1 MLAHRLLQHV
11 LSFSLKGTRLPPG
24 IGVLDPF
31 NGPNA
36 DEVRRI
42 VTLFH
47 RKYYSDDRP
56 RTLMLGI
63 NPGRLGAGS
72 TGLSFTDT
80 KRCESDLG
88 IPVHGLRTHEPSS
101 DFFYRMIRAAG
112 GPDAFYSRVYVH
124 AVCPLGFVKEP
135 SAGPI
140 HIGPPEGPMH
150 IGRGDP
156 AGERN
161 DAQGPLRETLRR
173 SGARRRPYSRSSLN
187 PGSALRCLGKTAPRS
202 VYFRRMNA
210 LRCRTCWSKHVYW
223 VGLGPERTPAP
234 YGPAG
239 SHVMVPIGPNCA
251 VPDLCGYKDRS
262 WGHLIC
268 SR

>member
-1 MLAHRLLQHV
+1 MVAGRDLSAMLADRLLPHV
-11 LSFSLKGTRLPPG
+11 LSFSLKGTKLPKG

-36 DEVRRI
+36 EEVRRI

-88 IPVHGLRTHEPSS
+88 IPVNGLRTHEPSS

-112 GPDAFYSRVYVH
+112 GAEAFYSRVYVH
-124 AVCPLGFVKEP
+124 AVCPLGFVKEQANG
-135 SAGPI
+135 SAINLNYYDDKALEKAVTPFVENWLRTLVECGI
-140 HIGPPEGPMH
+140 
-150 IGRGDP
+150 
-156 AGERN
+156 RN
-161 DAQGPLRETLRR
+161 DTVLCIGTGKNAAYFSKLNERLGLFERIIALEHPRYVMQYKAR
-173 SGARRRPYSRSSLN
+173 SLE
-187 PGSALRCLGKTAPRS
+187 
-202 VYFRRMNA
+202 VYIDKYLAAMEA
-210 LRCRTCWSKHVYW
+210 ST
-223 VGLGPERTPAP
+223 
-234 YGPAG
+234 
-239 SHVMVPIGPNCA
+239 
-251 VPDLCGYKDRS
+251 
-262 WGHLIC
+262 
-268 SR
+268 

>member
-1 MLAHRLLQHV
+1 MVSMPTDFLCHMLSDRLLQHV
-11 LSFSLKGTRLPPG
+11 LSFTLKDTRLPKG

-36 DEVRRI
+36 KEVRRI

-47 RKYYSDDRP
+47 RTFYNDDRP

-112 GPDAFYSRVYVH
+112 GPKAFYSQVYVH
-124 AVCPLGFVKEP
+124 AVCPLGFVKEQANS
-135 SAGPI
+135 SAINLNYYDDKALEKAVTPFVEHWLRTLVQCGMRTDVVLC
-140 HIGPPEGPMH
+140 IGTGKNAAYFTKLNDRLGLF
-150 IGRGDP
+150 GRIIALEHP
-156 AGERN
+156 RYVM
-161 DAQGPLRETLRR
+161 QYKTRSIETYIDKYLAAL
-173 SGARRRPYSRSSLN
+173 GSL
-187 PGSALRCLGKTAPRS
+187 
-202 VYFRRMNA
+202 
-210 LRCRTCWSKHVYW
+210 
-223 VGLGPERTPAP
+223 
-234 YGPAG
+234 
-239 SHVMVPIGPNCA
+239 
-251 VPDLCGYKDRS
+251 
-262 WGHLIC
+262 
-268 SR
+268 

>member
-1 MLAHRLLQHV
+1 MHVPFFVAMLADRLLPHV
-11 LSFSLKGTRLPPG
+11 LSFSLQGTKLPKG

-88 IPVHGLRTHEPSS
+88 IPVNGLRTHEPSS

-112 GPDAFYSRVYVH
+112 GAEAFYRKVYVH
-124 AVCPLGFVKEP
+124 AVCPLGFVQEVHTQYSSGVQEDLAVPEP
-135 SAGPI
+135 QDTQRKS
-140 HIGPPEGPMH
+140 
-150 IGRGDP
+150 RYLK
-156 AGERN
+156 
-161 DAQGPLRETLRR
+161 AQ
-173 SGARRRPYSRSSLN
+173 RSSVVNLN
-187 PGSALRCLGKTAPRS
+187 YYDDKALEKAVTPFVENWLRTLVDCGMRTDTVLCIGTGKNAAYFSKLNERMGLFERIIALEHPRYVMQYKARS
-202 VYFRRMNA
+202 LEVYIDKYLMA
-210 LRCRTCWSKHVYW
+210 LEEST
-223 VGLGPERTPAP
+223 
-234 YGPAG
+234 
-239 SHVMVPIGPNCA
+239 
-251 VPDLCGYKDRS
+251 
-262 WGHLIC
+262 
-268 SR
+268 